1 MKRAIAF
8 VVVFAFV
15 TLVYWLGVVVIQ
27 CNVPPLLSALA
38 YTAHALVFVWLQF
51 AGRAKE

>member
-15 TLVYWLGVVVIQ
+15 TLVYWLGGF
-27 CNVPPLLSALA
+27 NFDARGFWRFYWLFAATFFGLLA
-38 YTAHALVFVWLQF
+38 YNYPGFD
-51 AGRAKE
+51 K

>member
-15 TLVYWLGVVVIQ
+15 TLVYWLGGFNFDARGFWLGHWFFVAIGLGV
-27 CNVPPLLSALA
+27 LA
-38 YTAHALVFVWLQF
+38 YNYPGFD
-51 AGRAKE
+51 K